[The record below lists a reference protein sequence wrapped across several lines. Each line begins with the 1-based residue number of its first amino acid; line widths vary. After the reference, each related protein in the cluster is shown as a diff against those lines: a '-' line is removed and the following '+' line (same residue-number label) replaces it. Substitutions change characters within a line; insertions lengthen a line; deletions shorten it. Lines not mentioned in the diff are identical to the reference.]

1 MELKEFIAFA
11 KSNPVCFLAT
21 TENDQPRVRA
31 LLMFFADESGFYF
44 GTLSPKNMAKQLHIN
59 PKVEVCF
66 YNNPSDLSQSMQMRL
81 TGEIEFVNDPALKH
95 RIHEERKFL
104 DDIAGENLESYN
116 EVFKV
121 NAGDLHFWTM
131 MDVMKEAELE
141 HLEF

>member
-95 RIHEERKFL
+95 RIREERKFL